1 MLVLVVLGAGLAG
14 RVLRWCARR
23 GAGGGAGGEVV
34 CWRILPSRVE
44 ESFTAQVELGDDFDF
59 GDHAIIVN
67 VTSHPLSL

>member
-1 MLVLVVLGAGLAG
+1 MRRARFAAPASDGHTCGLRTDDTVA
-14 RVLRWCARR
+14 
-23 GAGGGAGGEVV
+23 

-67 VTSHPLSL
+67 GTSHPLSL

>member
-1 MLVLVVLGAGLAG
+1 M
-14 RVLRWCARR
+14 
-23 GAGGGAGGEVV
+23 V

-67 VTSHPLSL
+67 GTSHPLSL